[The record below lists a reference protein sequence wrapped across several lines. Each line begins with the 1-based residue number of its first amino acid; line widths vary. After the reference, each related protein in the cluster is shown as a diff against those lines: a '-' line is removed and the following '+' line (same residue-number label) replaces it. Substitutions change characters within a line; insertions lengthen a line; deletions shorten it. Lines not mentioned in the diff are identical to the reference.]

1 MERSPVIGWLFHVR
15 ILTLL
20 GLLAQADIY
29 FIHHAYQFTTS
40 KGPSVQ
46 LVFGFEYSILIIMI
60 SNILIKVSFCFNH
73 VVLEACPCQAYRQ
86 SQQAN
91 KNPYVC
97 VSSCVKYSIS
107 TQLIR
112 SSAIWTSITPLSI
125 ESQSKSSMDAVGT
138 TAR

>member
-60 SNILIKVSFCFNH
+60 SNILIKVSFLFQSRS
-73 VVLEACPCQAYRQ
+73 CPCQAYRQ

-97 VSSCVKYSIS
+97 VSSRVKYLIL
-107 TQLIR
+107 TQLLR
-112 SSAIWTSITPLSI
+112 SSAIWTHTTPLSI

-138 TAR
+138 TGR